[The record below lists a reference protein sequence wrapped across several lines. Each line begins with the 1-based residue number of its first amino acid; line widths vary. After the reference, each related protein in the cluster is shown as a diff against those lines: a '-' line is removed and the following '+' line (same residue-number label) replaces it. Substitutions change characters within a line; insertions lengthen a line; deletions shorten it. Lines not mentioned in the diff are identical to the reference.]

1 MAPATS
7 ATTSDFAT
15 RLESASIGFDAASSG
30 LAANGGGGVQAERAG
45 EDSETMQDH
54 AFGLGKQAI
63 APIERRPQRLM
74 PRQRCPPTA
83 RQQVEEIVETNS
95 QFLDAERGGP
105 RRRQEAM
112 AAVAER
118 SHSDILPDPPLAP
131 DPVFVT
137 MPGGRESWTGHAK
150 ASEIRADSIVELTPN
165 LPVLCRNVWRTNRWV
180 PGSQCFSNG
189 RIITNA
195 TRPVIAQKVHSG
207 TSPNVD

>member
-1 MAPATS
+1 MPQTS

-137 MPGGRESWTGHAK
+137 MPGGEKVGLATPKLAK
-150 ASEIRADSIVELTPN
+150 SVRIALLSLQPN

-180 PGSQCFSNG
+180 PGSQCFSTG

>member
-131 DPVFVT
+131 DAGFVT
-137 MPGGRESWTGHAK
+137 MPSAPFEASSAK
-150 ASEIRADSIVELTPN
+150 SEASRRPSSGELLN
-165 LPVLCRNVWRTNRWV
+165 
-180 PGSQCFSNG
+180 FSSHQQPSF
-189 RIITNA
+189 NA
-195 TRPVIAQKVHSG
+195 LFTILA
-207 TSPNVD
+207 